1 MSIVK
6 DQNLAP
12 AGRRKIN
19 WVRDFMP
26 ALGGIEARFEQE
38 QPFAG
43 LRVAVSVHLEAKT
56 ANLGYVLAKGGAEVR
71 LTGSNPLS
79 TQDDVAA
86 GLADM
91 GVEVIIS
98 GGMGGGAVEIF
109 NERNVEVVLGAQ
121 GDARAAVER
130 YLKGELE
137 STGSICHEHQH
148 ADECHG

>member
-26 ALGGIEARFEQE
+26 ALGGIEARFERE
-38 QPFAG
+38 KPFAG

-91 GVEVIIS
+91 GVETFGIH
-98 GGMGGGAVEIF
+98 GAMGEEYENQIG
-109 NERNVEVVLGAQ
+109 
-121 GDARAAVER
+121 RAHV
-130 YLKGELE
+130 
-137 STGSICHEHQH
+137 
-148 ADECHG
+148 

>member
-56 ANLGYVLAKGGAEVR
+56 AT
-71 LTGSNPLS
+71 LTLS
-79 TQDDVAA
+79 KDVSDDV
-86 GLADM
+86 LR
-91 GVEVIIS
+91 
-98 GGMGGGAVEIF
+98 GAVTEAGY
-109 NERNVEVVLGAQ
+109 EVV
-121 GDARAAVER
+121 
-130 YLKGELE
+130 
-137 STGSICHEHQH
+137 SIQ
-148 ADECHG
+148 

>member
-6 DQNLAP
+6 DQNL

-56 ANLGYVLAKGGAEVR
+56 AT
-71 LTGSNPLS
+71 LTLS
-79 TQDDVAA
+79 KDVSDDV
-86 GLADM
+86 LR
-91 GVEVIIS
+91 
-98 GGMGGGAVEIF
+98 GAVTEAGY
-109 NERNVEVVLGAQ
+109 EVV
-121 GDARAAVER
+121 
-130 YLKGELE
+130 
-137 STGSICHEHQH
+137 SIQ
-148 ADECHG
+148 

>member
-56 ANLGYVLAKGGAEVR
+56 ANLGYVLAKGGATWPPDWPTWAWR
-71 LTGSNPLS
+71 LSAS
-79 TQDDVAA
+79 TAPW
-86 GLADM
+86 GRSM
-91 GVEVIIS
+91 RTS
-98 GGMGGGAVEIF
+98 SS
-109 NERNVEVVLGAQ
+109 RP
-121 GDARAAVER
+121 
-130 YLKGELE
+130 
-137 STGSICHEHQH
+137 SSSSPT
-148 ADECHG
+148 

>member
-26 ALGGIEARFEQE
+26 ALGGIEARFERE
-38 QPFAG
+38 KPFAG

-56 ANLGYVLAKGGAEVR
+56 ANLGLVLREGGAQVY
-71 LTGSNPLS
+71 LTGCNPLS

-86 GLADM
+86 AMASL
-91 GVEVIIS
+91 GVETFGVH
-98 GGMGGGAVEIF
+98 GVDM
-109 NERNVEVVLGAQ
+109 R
-121 GDARAAVER
+121 GDEDLLTETLMCAP
-130 YLKGELE
+130 
-137 STGSICHEHQH
+137 T
-148 ADECHG
+148 